1 VTVDNTKKD
10 MDRSKSDGYPP
21 DEAGAGARRI
31 APDRLAGIR
40 ANKARGALTT
50 LGIIIGIVAV
60 MVTMT
65 AANGLQNRFRE
76 SFSSVAPT

>member
-1 VTVDNTKKD
+1 
-10 MDRSKSDGYPP
+10 MKSETNLG
-21 DEAGAGARRI
+21 ESLHI
-31 APDRLAGIR
+31 AFRAIR

-60 MVTMT
+60 VVTMT

-76 SFSSVAPT
+76 SFSAVGSNVMGFRIRPPRRRGRGRRAG